1 MTCYY
6 PITAYR
12 GHENEQGKRPLV
24 FSAKESVAPDAPL
37 EIACGQCWGCR
48 LERSRVWAM
57 RCMHESQMH
66 EDNCFITL
74 TFNNESLFARE
85 NPGSVDV
92 RDFQLFMKRL
102 RKVRNEKIRY
112 FHCGEYGEKFSR
124 PHYHAILFNCDFPDK
139 ILHSVINDN
148 RLYTSA
154 ELDNLWGFGFASIGE
169 CTFESAAYVARYCMK
184 KINGDLADDHYQWV
198 DEETGELRPKN
209 PEYSTMS
216 RRPGIGK
223 KWFDKYWTDI
233 YPKDYITV
241 NGVKCRPGKY
251 YDGQLEITRPYEHEI
266 IKQNREE
273 VIRTS
278 EKEDFERL
286 LVKEQ
291 CHKARITKLY
301 RKLD

>member
-1 MTCYY
+1 
-6 PITAYR
+6 
-12 GHENEQGKRPLV
+12 
-24 FSAKESVAPDAPL
+24 
-37 EIACGQCWGCR
+37 
-48 LERSRVWAM
+48 
-57 RCMHESQMH
+57 MH